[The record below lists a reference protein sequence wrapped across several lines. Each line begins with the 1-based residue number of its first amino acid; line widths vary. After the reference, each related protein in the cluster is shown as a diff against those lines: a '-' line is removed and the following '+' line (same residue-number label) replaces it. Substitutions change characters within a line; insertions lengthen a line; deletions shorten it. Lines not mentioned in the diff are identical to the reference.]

1 MKAAVTQKNKEGGS
15 QMMLRPCLPIVNYD
29 LPLKPE
35 DRSYFSD
42 EKYECVSLFRT
53 KHGVPVL
60 LLESRDPARLCWK
73 VQTGSIAMYFRNFS
87 EANAYCKRHYYDLR
101 GNRLQTI

>member
-1 MKAAVTQKNKEGGS
+1 
-15 QMMLRPCLPIVNYD
+15 MMLRPCLPIVNYD

-53 KHGVPVL
+53 KQGAPVL
-60 LLESRDPARLCWK
+60 LLERRDPARLCWK
-73 VQTGSIAMYFRNFS
+73 IQTGSIAMYFRS
-87 EANAYCKRHYYDLR
+87 LREANAYCKRNYYDLH
-101 GNRLQTI
+101 GKRLQTV